1 MKGKEKMNEPG
12 NDAQAAPVNLHKQSA
27 PSPEVP
33 PTSSSPPKRQKYNGL
48 LHRLSIACRLAARQV
63 AKRSPVAHVY
73 DNINWIMKIAEQIL
87 GRSQA
92 QENGTCA
99 TIFPLF
105 DANREDMTTKAL
117 LDSMN
122 TAPPLSLDDIVLN
135 ADEQAFHRKC
145 TIHAILRILITQGGE
160 HFARF
165 KKDLEGCT
173 PSSDDK
179 IPLHK
184 TDVYPLPAMN
194 INEASITGNAEV
206 MEAIFEELEQPIT
219 QSEFMDEVRIVCG
232 DQLSV
237 KNLRSVTSNRVGDD
251 APAQTFANI
260 VTIPG
265 LFHAQMHII
274 QATLEAHWGAAE
286 GPQDPGS
293 LHPHNTLLGR
303 KPIVLSSLP
312 PYRTC
317 RDLLFVSLY
326 ARTFRCLELVAG
338 CDSLDEYS
346 ETVTFEQLYQHASEI
361 VDRYA
366 TAQVATKLRQAR
378 ASELRKPVPERAAA
392 GDMVFE
398 NAVLFMRDAL
408 LVREFTDAI
417 KKGDSGRIILC
428 LKIFAMSY
436 RGCGRTKYAH
446 EMLHTIHKLKH
457 VWPKPLR

>member
-1 MKGKEKMNEPG
+1 MSEPE
-12 NDAQAAPVNLHKQSA
+12 NRRSAQLAADLNTPNASLPDLQ
-27 PSPEVP
+27 PT
-33 PTSSSPPKRQKYNGL
+33 TSSSSPKRKQYTGL
-48 LHRLSIACRLAARQV
+48 LHRISAACRLAARQV
-63 AKRSPVAHVY
+63 TKSGPVAHVY

-105 DANREDMTTKAL
+105 DARREDMTTQAL
-117 LDSMN
+117 LDSIN
-122 TAPPLSLDDIVLN
+122 TAPLLSLDDIVLT

-145 TIHAILRILITQGGE
+145 TIHAVLRILVNHGGE
-160 HFARF
+160 HFVRF
-165 KKDLEGCT
+165 KKDIESCR
-173 PSSDDK
+173 PDSADK

-184 TDVYPLPAMN
+184 TDIYPLPAMN
-194 INEASITGNAEV
+194 INESSITGNAEV

-219 QSEFMDEVRIVCG
+219 EPEFMDEVRIVCG

-237 KNLRSVTSNRVGDD
+237 TNLRSVTTNRAGDD
-251 APAQTFANI
+251 APAQTFANV

-265 LFHAQMHII
+265 LFHAQIHIVS
-274 QATLEAHWGAAE
+274 ATLEAHWGSAE

-326 ARTFRCLELVAG
+326 ARVLHCLELVAG
-338 CDSLDEYS
+338 YDVLDEYA
-346 ETVTFEQLYQHASEI
+346 ETVTFDQLYKHATEI

-366 TAQVATKLRQAR
+366 TAQVATKLRTAR
-378 ASELRKPVPERAAA
+378 ARELRKPESERTVA
-392 GDMVFE
+392 GDVVFE
-398 NAVLFMRDAL
+398 NAVLFMRDVL

-417 KKGDSGRIILC
+417 KAGDSGRVLLC

-446 EMLHTIHKLKH
+446 EMLHIIHKFKY